1 MIYLLAVLH
10 ALVDAACAAKLYS
23 YAGSLSVQQ
32 LSSWF
37 FLYNLLAFSTQAFTG
52 GFLDVISQRQNRLSA
67 KFTSD
72 KHARSNLYLVFA
84 VSGALI
90 VALGAAISFSLPAA
104 ICLIGMGNSFF
115 HVGGGGYSL
124 SVSKGK
130 AAGIGIFV
138 GPGSLGL
145 TAGILFPDMKLVYV
159 IGLVLA
165 CIAVVLPGVMRDSRY
180 IKKSLGAMPE
190 LMNEKTVHNNAADQS
205 IREVPSLP
213 PWILVLTAILLCL
226 AVAFRAFGGS
236 FPGYSWKKGIPA
248 ILIAAII
255 VMGGKIAGGFAY
267 DQFGAWK
274 TIVIS
279 SIAAAPVI
287 VLFSGNAPASLI
299 GIFALNI
306 AMPVTLVLLYRCLH
320 QYPAFTFG
328 MAASVL
334 FPGSLLGQM
343 AGTALKKDPA
353 WEGYVIYICCS
364 IAALLFVL
372 ISYRLITRENIKK
385 EDFSCLQLLS

>member
-23 YAGSLSVQQ
+23 ATGSLSVQQ
-32 LSSWF
+32 LSAWF
-37 FLYNLLAFSTQAFTG
+37 FLYNLLAFSTQAIVG
-52 GFLDVISQRQNRLSA
+52 GFLDAVSQGQNRLSA

-72 KHARSNLYLVFA
+72 KYGRPNLYLIFA
-84 VSGALI
+84 VSGALM

-145 TAGILFPDMKLVYV
+145 AAGILFPEMKLIYV
-159 IGLVLA
+159 MGLVLA
-165 CIAVVLPGVMRDSRY
+165 GMAVVLQGSMRGSRY
-180 IKKSLGAMPE
+180 IKKTPGSLQEFMQE
-190 LMNEKTVHNNAADQS
+190 DSIHNRVVDEPLRAAPARS
-205 IREVPSLP
+205 
-213 PWILVLTAILLCL
+213 PWVLTLAAILLCL

-236 FPGYSWKKGIPA
+236 FPVYSWKKGIPA
-248 ILIAAII
+248 ILIAAIF
-255 VMGGKIAGGFAY
+255 VMAGKIAGGFAY
-267 DQFGAWK
+267 DRFGAWK

-279 SIAAAPVI
+279 SILAAPVI
-287 VLFSGNAPASLI
+287 VFFSGNAPASLL

-320 QYPAFTFG
+320 QYPAFSFG
-328 MAASVL
+328 LAASVL

-343 AGTALKKDPA
+343 AGAGLKKEPA
-353 WEGYVIYICCS
+353 WESSAIFICCS
-364 IAALLFVL
+364 MAALLFVL
-372 ISYRLITRENIKK
+372 TSYRLITRGNNKK
-385 EDFSCLQLLS
+385 EEFS

>member
-1 MIYLLAVLH
+1 MIFLLAVLH
-10 ALVDAACAAKLYS
+10 ALVDASCAAKLYS
-23 YAGSLSVQQ
+23 AAGSLSMLQ

-37 FLYNLLAFSTQAFTG
+37 FLYNLLAFSTQAILG
-52 GFLDVISQRQNRLSA
+52 GFLDAAAQRQNRLSA
-67 KFTSD
+67 KFTPD
-72 KHARSNLYLVFA
+72 KYGRPNLYLIFA
-84 VSGALI
+84 VSGAVI
-90 VALGAAISFSLPAA
+90 VALGAAISFSLPAS

-145 TAGILFPDMKLVYV
+145 AAGILFPDMKLVYV
-159 IGLVLA
+159 MGLVLTGM
-165 CIAVVLPGVMRDSRY
+165 AVVLLGATQGSRY
-180 IKKSLGAMPE
+180 IEKSPGSLKEFMQEDTMHSRIVGEP
-190 LMNEKTVHNNAADQS
+190 HRAAPVRS
-205 IREVPSLP
+205 
-213 PWILVLTAILLCL
+213 PWVLTLTAILLCL

-236 FPGYSWKKGIPA
+236 FPAYSWKKGIPA
-248 ILIAAII
+248 ILIAALF
-255 VMGGKIAGGFAY
+255 VMAGKMAGGFAY
-267 DQFGAWK
+267 DRFGARK

-279 SIAAAPVI
+279 SILAALII
-287 VLFSGNAPASLI
+287 VLFSGNASASLS

-320 QYPAFTFG
+320 QYPAFSFG
-328 MAASVL
+328 LAASVL

-343 AGTALKKDPA
+343 TGAGLKQEPA
-353 WEGYVIYICCS
+353 SISSIIFICCS

-372 ISYRLITRENIKK
+372 ISYRLITREENMK
-385 EDFSCLQLLS
+385 EDFS

>member
-1 MIYLLAVLH
+1 MIYLLAILH
-10 ALVDAACAAKLYS
+10 ALVDASCAAKLYS
-23 YAGSLSVQQ
+23 DAGSLSVQQ
-32 LSSWF
+32 LSFWF
-37 FLYNLLAFSTQAFTG
+37 FLYNLLAFSTQAIMG
-52 GFLDVISQRQNRLSA
+52 GFLDVISQRQNRISM
-67 KFTSD
+67 KFSSG
-72 KHARSNLYLVFA
+72 KQGSPNLYLIFA
-84 VSGALI
+84 VSGALL

-145 TAGILFPDMKLVYV
+145 AAGILFPEMKLIYV
-159 IGLVLA
+159 IGLVFA
-165 CIAVVLPGVMRDSRY
+165 GIAVTLQGFMRGSRY
-180 IKKSLGAMPE
+180 IKKSSGSLPE
-190 LMNEKTVHNNAADQS
+190 FLKEKKVHNNAADES
-205 IREVPSLP
+205 NREIPSLP
-213 PWILVLTAILLCL
+213 PWILVLTAVLLCL

-248 ILIAAII
+248 ILIAAIF
-255 VMGGKIAGGFAY
+255 VMAGKIAGGFAY

-274 TIVIS
+274 TIIIS
-279 SIAAAPVI
+279 SILAAPVI
-287 VLFSGNAPASLI
+287 VFFSGNAPASLL

-320 QYPAFTFG
+320 QYPAFSFG
-328 MAASVL
+328 LAASVL

-343 AGTALKKDPA
+343 AGTGLKKEPA
-353 WEGYVIYICCS
+353 WESSAIFICCS

-372 ISYRLITRENIKK
+372 ICYRLITRGNNKK
-385 EDFSCLQLLS
+385 EDFS

>member
-37 FLYNLLAFSTQAFTG
+37 FLYNLLAFSTQAIMG
-52 GFLDVISQRQNRLSA
+52 GFLDVLSQRQNRLSV
-67 KFTSD
+67 KFASG
-72 KHARSNLYLVFA
+72 KLAALNPYMIFA

-90 VALGAAISFSLPAA
+90 VALGAVFSFPLPSA
-104 ICLIGMGNSFF
+104 ICLIGLGNSVF

-145 TAGILFPDMKLVYV
+145 AAGILFPQIKQ
-159 IGLVLA
+159 IFAAGLVLTG
-165 CIAVVLPGVMRDSRY
+165 AVIVFQVVMRSGRLTR
-180 IKKSLGAMPE
+180 KMSG
-190 LMNEKTVHNNAADQS
+190 
-205 IREVPSLP
+205 SLP
-213 PWILVLTAILLCL
+213 EKPASGSRQVPAVSPWIPAMAAVLLCL

-236 FPGYSWKKGIPA
+236 FPSYSWKKGIPA
-248 ILIAAII
+248 ILIAAAF
-255 VMGGKIAGGFAY
+255 VMAGKIAGGFAY
-267 DQFGAWK
+267 DRFGVWK
-274 TIVIS
+274 TIILS
-279 SIAAAPVI
+279 SILAAAFI
-287 VLFSGNAPASLI
+287 VFFPWNEPASLA
-299 GIFALNI
+299 GILALNI
-306 AMPVTLVLLYRCLH
+306 AMPVTLVLLYKCLH
-320 QYPAFTFG
+320 QYPAFSFG
-328 MAASVL
+328 LAASVL

-343 AGTALKKDPA
+343 AGAGLKKDPA
-353 WEGYVIYICCS
+353 WISSIIFICCS

-372 ISYRLITRENIKK
+372 ISYKLITRGKDKK
-385 EDFSCLQLLS
+385 EDLT

>member
-23 YAGSLSVQQ
+23 AAGSLSVQQ

-37 FLYNLLAFSTQAFTG
+37 FLYNLLAFSTQAILG
-52 GFLDVISQRQNRLSA
+52 GFLDVVSQRQNRLSV
-67 KFTSD
+67 KLTSD
-72 KHARSNLYLVFA
+72 KYGRPNLYLIFA
-84 VSGALI
+84 VSGALM
-90 VALGAAISFSLPAA
+90 VTLGAAISFSLPPA

-145 TAGILFPDMKLVYV
+145 AAGILFPEMKLIYV
-159 IGLVLA
+159 TGLILA
-165 CIAVVLPGVMRDSRY
+165 GMAIVFQRSMRGSMQRDKPS
-180 IKKSLGAMPE
+180 G
-190 LMNEKTVHNNAADQS
+190 
-205 IREVPSLP
+205 SLP

-226 AVAFRAFGGS
+226 AIAFRAFGGS

-248 ILIAAII
+248 ILIAAIF
-255 VMGGKIAGGFAY
+255 VMAGKITGGFAC
-267 DQFGAWK
+267 DRFGAWK

-279 SIAAAPVI
+279 SIFAAPVI
-287 VLFSGNAPASLI
+287 VFFSGNAPASLL

-320 QYPAFTFG
+320 QYPAFSFG
-328 MAASVL
+328 LAASVL

-343 AGTALKKDPA
+343 AGAGLKKEPA
-353 WEGYVIYICCS
+353 WESPAIFICCS

-372 ISYRLITRENIKK
+372 ISYRLITRGNNKK
-385 EDFSCLQLLS
+385 EDFS

>member
-23 YAGSLSVQQ
+23 AAGSLSVQQ

-37 FLYNLLAFSTQAFTG
+37 FLYNLLAFSTQAIMG
-52 GFLDVISQRQNRLSA
+52 GFLDVISQRQNRLSV
-67 KFTSD
+67 KFSSG
-72 KHARSNLYLVFA
+72 KYSSPNLYLIFA

-90 VALGAAISFSLPAA
+90 VALGAAISFSLPVA

-145 TAGILFPDMKLVYV
+145 AAGILFPDMKLVYV
-159 IGLVLA
+159 IGLVIA
-165 CIAVVLPGVMRDSRY
+165 GMAVVFQGAMRGSRY
-180 IKKSLGAMPE
+180 IKKSSDSLQE
-190 LMNEKTVHNNAADQS
+190 FLKEKKVHNNAADES

-248 ILIAAII
+248 ILIAAIF
-255 VMGGKIAGGFAY
+255 VMAGKIAGGFAY

-279 SIAAAPVI
+279 SVFAAPVI
-287 VLFSGNAPASLI
+287 VLFSGNAPASLL

-320 QYPAFTFG
+320 QYPAFSFG
-328 MAASVL
+328 LAASVL

-343 AGTALKKDPA
+343 AGAGLKKEPA
-353 WEGYVIYICCS
+353 WESSAIFICCS
-364 IAALLFVL
+364 MAALLFVL
-372 ISYRLITRENIKK
+372 ISYRLITRGKNKK
-385 EDFSCLQLLS
+385 EDFS